1 MNRILSKNQNV
12 ENSTNKRHRKEKRF
26 KSLCLGA
33 VMVAILFLIL
43 LLSSLAYKGLSGFT
57 KTTIQIPIY
66 FNEEIIDPENTKDIA
81 VIKKASFRKIFKQS
95 ILQKFPEAKD
105 NRKIYRNIAK
115 IYSRGSPYLLKKM
128 VLDDISLI
136 GKTINVDLVSSS
148 IIDQLRKNNINI
160 NVPES
165 DRPVSDA
172 TLKIYDQLTTE
183 GVIKKRLNFSFF
195 KYGDS
200 RNPEEAGILG
210 ALLGSLFTLIIT
222 LLLSFPIGVLTAIY
236 LEEFAPKNKFTYF
249 IEININNLAAVPSII
264 FGLLGLAIF
273 LNFFGLPRSVP
284 LTGGLVLTLMTLPT
298 VIISSRASLKA
309 VPPTI
314 REAALGLGASK
325 LQAVFNHVVPSAAP
339 GMFTGTIIG
348 MARAL
353 GETAPLLLMGMVAF
367 IVEVPASIFD
377 PATVLPAQIYLW
389 ADSPERGFVE
399 KTSAAIIVLVLFLII
414 MNSLAIW
421 LRRKFEVRW

>member
-1 MNRILSKNQNV
+1 MNRILSKNQNI

-33 VMVAILFLIL
+33 VIVAILFLII

-66 FNEEIIDPENTKDIA
+66 FNEEIIDPENTRDIA
-81 VIKKASFRKIFKQS
+81 VINKASFRKIFKQS
-95 ILQKFPEAKD
+95 LLQKFPEAKD
-105 NRKIYRNIAK
+105 NRKMYRNISK
-115 IYSRGSPYLLKKM
+115 IFSRGSPYLLKNM

-136 GKTINVDLVSSS
+136 GKTINVDLISSS
-148 IIDQLRKNNINI
+148 TIDQLRKNNINI
-160 NVPES
+160 KVPES

-172 TLKIYDQLTTE
+172 TLKIYDQLNNE

-210 ALLGSLFTLIIT
+210 ALLGSMFTLIIT

-249 IEININNLAAVPSII
+249 IEININNLAAVPSIV

-367 IVEVPASIFD
+367 IVEVPTSIFD